1 MIISDLQH
9 MESASEVEV
18 NGGAIATTGI
28 NVSAN
33 GSTANANGF
42 ANAFG
47 QNTGSN
53 VLVGTRAAK
62 GNGYELS
69 AATGAATSY
78 SITYNGGRPQVA
90 TSVSTGVATSVNGF

>member
-9 MESASEVEV
+9 IESATEIEV
-18 NGGAIATTGI
+18 NGGFGAYTGI
-28 NVSAN
+28 DVSAY

-42 ANAFG
+42 ADAYG
-47 QNTGSN
+47 QNTGTN

-78 SITYNGGRPQVA
+78 SISYEGGRPKVA
-90 TSVSTGVATSVNGF
+90 TSVSTGVATSVNIF